1 MQSDQ
6 QHRTMEQT
14 LQGIQ
19 SLDLDPIKFKLMDR
33 EEGQGWSR
41 ETVERMEIEYKRFLT
56 LLVKHPSE
64 PIAPNKDVDK
74 FWHAHILDT
83 QKYIDDCA
91 RIFGRYL
98 HHFPYF
104 GMRGADD
111 AAALANAG
119 RRTKELYA
127 AEFGA
132 EVQGGKEAFCSAG
145 AKAFCSAGS
154 PAFCSAGAAFCSTAL
169 DGVSFCSAGKDA
181 QPAFCSSA
189 SEAFCSA
196 GAAFC
201 SAGAA
206 FCSAGAAFCSTSGR
220 PIDTATRP
228 SLPPLA

>member
-19 SLDLDPIKFKLMDR
+19 SLDLGPIKFKLMDR

-83 QKYIDDCA
+83 QKYIDDCE
-91 RIFGRYL
+91 RVFGRYL

-104 GMRGADD
+104 GMRGAAD
-111 AAALANAG
+111 AAALADAG

-132 EVQGGKEAFCSAG
+132 QVQRGKEAFCSAG
-145 AKAFCSAGS
+145 SQ
-154 PAFCSAGAAFCSTAL
+154 AFCSTAL
-169 DGVSFCSAGKDA
+169 GSVSFCSAAKEA

-220 PIDTATRP
+220 RIETATRP